1 VNCGTAS
8 RCQPTGS
15 TRLLA
20 GGAIAGRLFMATFT
34 VLGARKEGYDVRRDP
49 VSLLAVGRQGWAQR
63 TNFVAVGTLYLAAA
77 LGLAREPTRLAG
89 SAVSPAV
96 IAGVGIGLIGSGL
109 FVPGP
114 NQESPHRASAPAP
127 SISREELLH
136 NLCAVPIFIGIP
148 AAAATSAR
156 GFSKRQQMAWARYS
170 RCSAVL
176 TATTFVLFSA
186 AFNQAPTLRKW
197 GGLLQRAS
205 IITGFGWLTAI
216 SLRARRI
223 ETSSN

>member
-1 VNCGTAS
+1 MSADRQHAPACGW
-8 RCQPTGS
+8 RHRGP
-15 TRLLA
+15 
-20 GGAIAGRLFMATFT
+20 LFIATFT

-89 SAVSPAV
+89 SAVSPAI

-127 SISREELLH
+127 PISREELLH
-136 NLCAVPIFIGIP
+136 NLCAVPIFIGIRLLRPPPP
-148 AAAATSAR
+148 AASASVNRWHGR
-156 GFSKRQQMAWARYS
+156 GTHGA
-170 RCSAVL
+170 
-176 TATTFVLFSA
+176 
-186 AFNQAPTLRKW
+186 
-197 GGLLQRAS
+197 LLC
-205 IITGFGWLTAI
+205 
-216 SLRARRI
+216 
-223 ETSSN
+223 